1 MCMII
6 KSYRLTVC
14 FEEAFTLFFTRFY
27 TFQFLKPMFL
37 ICKTYAFAL
46 QNIVFRDAK
55 AILLPLKTHDF
66 EFSEPFFASINKK
79 FSLDWK
85 C

>member
-27 TFQFLKPMFL
+27 IFQFLRSMFL

-46 QNIVFRDAK
+46 QNIVFRNVK
-55 AILLPLKTHDF
+55 HYLSCSKT
-66 EFSEPFFASINKK
+66 SSFAT
-79 FSLDWK
+79 
-85 C
+85 